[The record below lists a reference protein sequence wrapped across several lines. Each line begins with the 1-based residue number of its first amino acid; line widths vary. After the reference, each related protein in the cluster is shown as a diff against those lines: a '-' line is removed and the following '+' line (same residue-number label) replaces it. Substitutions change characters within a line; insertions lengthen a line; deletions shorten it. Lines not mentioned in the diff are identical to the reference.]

1 MSLVNE
7 KITENYLSVAA
18 ALPGITEIRDKL
30 NPLIKF
36 RYSTN
41 RCKGRWYIYHKT
53 WKKVGEWPVSKTNSV
68 RQGFSALMQKITKK
82 EEARITVDCL
92 SNVGELLAWFEE
104 RKCDDAHISD
114 QRKKDI
120 KSAVNCHLI
129 PLIGGADFE
138 DLTHAYLDR
147 NFVWPLQ
154 KRLAKST
161 VSKLFRTLTAAFSDA
176 HKLHMIE
183 SNILAGVNIG
193 AFGDFKHKPKG
204 SALKPYMVQAL
215 LDELTEQK
223 TITKVIVLLMIT
235 LGNRIGETRQAKWSC
250 FYFDDQ
256 AVWNIPGADTK
267 TGEDHTIYLPK
278 EVADLL
284 LSWKAF
290 QESKNYKGIY
300 LFPSATDKQSISS
313 NDASTLINEF
323 SGGEWTSHDLRK
335 CARISWAEQGTDLAV
350 GERMLNHSLG
360 KVTEAYLDT
369 KVTDLKLIALN
380 RHVAWLLSLKNN
392 CFSLT
397 YT

>member
-1 MSLVNE
+1 M
-7 KITENYLSVAA
+7 KITDKLIAA
-18 ALPGITEIRDKL
+18 TAASPDVTEIRDNL

-36 RYSTN
+36 RYSSD
-41 RCKGRWYIYHKT
+41 RSKGRWYIYYKT
-53 WKKVGEWPVSKTNSV
+53 WKKVGEWPVSKTAHV
-68 RQGFSALMQKITKK
+68 RQGFSVLMQKITKK
-82 EEARITVDCL
+82 EDARITVDCL
-92 SNVGELLAWFEE
+92 SNVGELLTWFEE
-104 RKCDDAHISD
+104 RKCEDAHIST

-129 PLIGGADFE
+129 PLIGNADFE

-154 KRLAKST
+154 KVLAKST

-215 LDELTEQK
+215 LDELAEQK
-223 TITKVIVLLMIT
+223 TIIKMIVLLMLT
-235 LGNRIGETRQAKWSC
+235 LGNRIGETRQAKWSS
-250 FYFDDQ
+250 FYFDKQ

-284 LSWKAF
+284 LEWKEF
-290 QESKNYKGIY
+290 QQSKHYKGKY
-300 LFPSATDKQSISS
+300 LFPSATDKAAISS
-313 NDASTLINEF
+313 NEASALINEF

-380 RHVAWLLSLKNN
+380 RHVAWLLSLKKD

-397 YT
+397 QT